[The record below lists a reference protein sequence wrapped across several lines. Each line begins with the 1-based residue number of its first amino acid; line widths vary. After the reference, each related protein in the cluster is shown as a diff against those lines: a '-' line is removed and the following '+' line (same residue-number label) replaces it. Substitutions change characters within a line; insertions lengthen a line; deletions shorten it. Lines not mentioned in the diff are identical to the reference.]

1 MNNKVGGGDLEPP
14 SSRVVSKDVLQR
26 EPLANT
32 AQVKHILIG
41 WKENSRDQRSQ
52 QRTKE
57 QAEAEVSSVLG
68 QIRAGVPFDGL
79 MRKYSEDPGSAQ
91 TARAYKVAPD
101 AQLVIEFKMLSLRL
115 RVDEIGV
122 CESEFGFHIIKRLE

>member
-1 MNNKVGGGDLEPP
+1 MNNKIGGGDLDPP
-14 SSRVVSKDVLQR
+14 VSRVVSKDILQR

-41 WKENSRDQRSQ
+41 WKENGRDPRSQ

-57 QAEAEVSSVLG
+57 QAETEVSSLLG
-68 QIRAGVPFDGL
+68 QIRAGGAFDAL
-79 MRKYSEDPGSAQ
+79 MKKHSEDPGSAG

-115 RVDEIGV
+115 RVDEVGV